1 MTPDLKQFTQYARA
15 NPDMEYNAL
24 MGLLFR
30 QEGLLDSFQRLA
42 GNKAPGVDGLKKVDY
57 AIGLEN
63 RFRDLS
69 SRIRRLGYTPQP
81 VRRVYIPKSDGGRR
95 PLGVPAFEDRIVQD
109 RLSQIL
115 QSIWEPEFL
124 DCSFGFRP
132 NRGALDALKRVDE
145 ILMRERVRFVVEA
158 DIKGFFNHVDHEW
171 MLRFLKHRIKDE
183 RFTRTIQ
190 RFLKGGIMEDGVVW
204 ASEQGTP
211 QGGLVSPVLSNIY
224 LHYTLDLWF
233 NRRFARSCR
242 GRAFLV
248 RYADDFLAMF
258 EYKQDALLFR
268 QSLEKRLGK
277 FNLEV
282 EPSKTQLLEFGIH
295 GAKPLL
301 KQESWKPRT
310 FNFLGFTH
318 FITRS
323 RNGRPII
330 GRKTQRERMW
340 RKLKE
345 LKIKLRIIRTLGT
358 HEMLDYIIRHVRG
371 HLHYYGISGNMRSL
385 VRYCWHVRKLLFKW
399 LNRRSQRKSLT
410 WEKYQLLLK
419 SKRFPLPYIV
429 HQFYRL

>member
-15 NPDMEYNAL
+15 KPNMEYNAL
-24 MGLLFR
+24 MGLLIR

-190 RFLKGGIMEDGVVW
+190 RFLKGGIMEDGGSVG
-204 ASEQGTP
+204 Q
-211 QGGLVSPVLSNIY
+211 
-224 LHYTLDLWF
+224 
-233 NRRFARSCR
+233 
-242 GRAFLV
+242 
-248 RYADDFLAMF
+248 
-258 EYKQDALLFR
+258 
-268 QSLEKRLGK
+268 
-277 FNLEV
+277 
-282 EPSKTQLLEFGIH
+282 
-295 GAKPLL
+295 
-301 KQESWKPRT
+301 
-310 FNFLGFTH
+310 
-318 FITRS
+318 
-323 RNGRPII
+323 
-330 GRKTQRERMW
+330 
-340 RKLKE
+340 
-345 LKIKLRIIRTLGT
+345 
-358 HEMLDYIIRHVRG
+358 
-371 HLHYYGISGNMRSL
+371 
-385 VRYCWHVRKLLFKW
+385 
-399 LNRRSQRKSLT
+399 
-410 WEKYQLLLK
+410 
-419 SKRFPLPYIV
+419 
-429 HQFYRL
+429 